1 MTPKAWFSLLPG
13 TVHAIPG
20 TCQEPGALLRNLFSA
35 PCVIALAALPTGEPS
50 AIFCHSH
57 SADEHSKAQRY
68 LASKD
73 PGLTTRADSACP
85 AAPERLLPLP
95 TPGFLGF

>member
-1 MTPKAWFSLLPG
+1 M
-13 TVHAIPG
+13 
-20 TCQEPGALLRNLFSA
+20 
-35 PCVIALAALPTGEPS
+35 ALAALLTREAS

-57 SADEHSKAQRY
+57 SADEHKAQRS

-85 AAPERLLPLP
+85 AAREQLLPLP
-95 TPGFLGF
+95 MPGFLGF